1 MVKISRLQLG
11 FDLDDFIVSSDLHP
25 GMPCMNALVHTTTQS
40 GIVWISVIVNISVR
54 VIFSGVVAYFGYKH
68 TILC

>member
-1 MVKISRLQLG
+1 MVKTSRLQLG

-25 GMPCMNALVHTTTQS
+25 GMPCMNAMVHTTTQS
-40 GIVWISVIVNISVR
+40 GIAWILLIVNLSVR
-54 VIFSGVVAYFGYKH
+54 VIFSGVVATLWYKR